1 MDTAMEQQKLEEML
15 DRAVREVTRRTAG
28 VELFKTQEPPSG
40 DLCTVYITFKN
51 GFQSSLTLWG
61 NISLLARMARS
72 ALREEH
78 LTRQDLEDFSKEY
91 FNILCGKIAALLFQA
106 TKVPARF
113 SVPAL
118 YQGRFEPEGRS
129 RQFVLTYTDG
139 QREGVQLVHHV
150 PNRRHDDN
158 EAENLYERGD

>member
-113 SVPAL
+113 SVPVF
-118 YQGRFEPEGRS
+118 YRGRYTPKEYRT
-129 RQFVLTYTDG
+129 QMVLTYCDDQKKG
-139 QREGVQLVHHV
+139 AQLTHHV
-150 PNRRHDDN
+150 PADQG
-158 EAENLYERGD
+158 AV

>member
-78 LTRQDLEDFSKEY
+78 LTQQDLEDFSKEY

-113 SVPAL
+113 SVRAQPAVCPHL
-118 YQGRFEPEGRS
+118 YGRPAAGRAAGPS
-129 RQFVLTYTDG
+129 RAK
-139 QREGVQLVHHV
+139 
-150 PNRRHDDN
+150 PPARRQ
-158 EAENLYERGD
+158 

>member
-1 MDTAMEQQKLEEML
+1 M
-15 DRAVREVTRRTAG
+15 
-28 VELFKTQEPPSG
+28 
-40 DLCTVYITFKN
+40 YITFKN

-139 QREGVQLVHHV
+139 QRQGVQLVHHV